1 MINLEVFLSERTDT
15 EISILNHILAFPNFF
30 SIDWFSIFPPSELIS
45 LLLALDK
52 EGWIVPKEDKKGYY
66 EWSQNFPQNDLI
78 MRIPSE
84 KMAEYYRKSVEIL
97 SEKMPPQAET
107 TVMIASQCISAGIR
121 PGDLET
127 IFQAALSQENNH
139 KISSAVALY
148 DASLE
153 YIEHLFSREKDMPT
167 DDIWRMFI
175 KIIERRAALSLFH
188 PSLKKNTKFLFMALE
203 AARNLGNLQSEAS
216 LELLIGQN
224 HWFLFQY
231 KEAIVHLK
239 RGWSL
244 ISELDDDMLQKR
256 GAKARGLTYYI
267 AGRLREAIE
276 YYEKSLGNME
286 SADNND
292 FSLLIALNLAL
303 CYTQVGMP
311 QRGLGICNTIQ
322 NQCAKDK
329 NWPLL
334 AYSFATAGMIL
345 LEIRQFQNSRS
356 YFEKAR
362 RLSERENI
370 PAIEVMT
377 GYGLASIDYYEGDLQ
392 AASEH
397 FAVIWKTQK
406 SSWFYYLNLYH
417 LFEIGYMLHLRGVSP
432 IELGPIF
439 EYLRNIKQED
449 LNDSLMYGIIQ
460 RLQIML
466 LEEGISAKEKIQKL
480 LALKN
485 TIEKMGPTFE
495 LAKIRIDLATLYLQT
510 GQMQEAEAH
519 ARKAW
524 DFLKPIAGECFP
536 AGLLHLIPKDQ
547 LEKDDDLFKLI
558 LEMGEAL
565 TDQENIEQLLTN
577 IITSIS
583 RMTGS
588 ERTALFIKAEGN
600 DLKTADPRLIASRNL
615 LKEEILD
622 EKFKESLEA
631 IRLAAHSVDGKIIQ
645 FDITGQDPLDVRNVI
660 INPLRLGQRIIG
672 VLYQD
677 SRFFSIN
684 MNPDKI
690 VILSALASQIA
701 VSIDR
706 AKAYEEIADLNKK
719 LIQENQY
726 HIETESQP
734 FGEIIGSSKAVS
746 EVHRLIQ
753 KVAPTQSTVLIHGE
767 TGVGKE
773 LVARR
778 HSPG

>member
-1 MINLEVFLSERTDT
+1 M
-15 EISILNHILAFPNFF
+15 
-30 SIDWFSIFPPSELIS
+30 
-45 LLLALDK
+45 
-52 EGWIVPKEDKKGYY
+52 
-66 EWSQNFPQNDLI
+66 
-78 MRIPSE
+78 
-84 KMAEYYRKSVEIL
+84 
-97 SEKMPPQAET
+97 
-107 TVMIASQCISAGIR
+107 
-121 PGDLET
+121 
-127 IFQAALSQENNH
+127 
-139 KISSAVALY
+139 
-148 DASLE
+148 
-153 YIEHLFSREKDMPT
+153 
-167 DDIWRMFI
+167 
-175 KIIERRAALSLFH
+175 
-188 PSLKKNTKFLFMALE
+188 
-203 AARNLGNLQSEAS
+203 
-216 LELLIGQN
+216 
-224 HWFLFQY
+224 
-231 KEAIVHLK
+231 K
-239 RGWSL
+239 RGWDL
-244 ISELDDDMLQKR
+244 ISELDDDILQKR
-256 GAKARGLTYYI
+256 GAKARGLTCYI
-267 AGRLREAIE
+267 EGRLHEAID

-286 SADNND
+286 SADDDD
-292 FSLLIALNLAL
+292 FSLSIALNLAL
-303 CYTQVGMP
+303 CYAQVGMP

-322 NQCAKDK
+322 NRCTQNK

-334 AYSFATAGMIL
+334 AYSFATSGMIL
-345 LEIRQFQNSRS
+345 LEIKQFQNSRS
-356 YFEKAR
+356 YFEKGR
-362 RLSERENI
+362 RLAERENI
-370 PAIEVMT
+370 PTMKVMT
-377 GYGLASIDYYEGDLQ
+377 GYGLASIDYYEGNLQ

-397 FAVIWKTQK
+397 YAVVLKTHK
-406 SSWFYYLNLYH
+406 SSRFFFLNLYH
-417 LFEIGYMLHLRGVSP
+417 LFEIGYMLYLKGVSP
-432 IELGPIF
+432 IELEPIF

-449 LNDSLMYGIIQ
+449 LNPLMYGIIQ

-466 LEEGISAKEKIQKL
+466 LEEGISAKEQIQKL
-480 LALKN
+480 MSLEDAVKQ
-485 TIEKMGPTFE
+485 MGPTFE

-510 GQMQEAEAH
+510 DQIQEAENH

-588 ERTALFIKAEGN
+588 ERTALFIKGEEN
-600 DLKTADPRLIASRNL
+600 DSKITDPKLIASRNL

-622 EKFKESLEA
+622 EKFKDSLAA
-631 IRLAAHSVDGKIIQ
+631 IRSAAHSDDGKIIQ
-645 FDITGQDPLDVRNVI
+645 FEVAGQDPLDVRNVI
-660 INPLRLGQRIIG
+660 ITPLRLGQRIIG

-734 FGEIIGSSKAVS
+734 FGEIIGSSKAII
-746 EVHRLIQ
+746 EVQHMIR
-753 KVAPTQSTVLIHGE
+753 KVASTQSTVLIDGE

-773 LVARR
+773 LVARAIHR
-778 HSPG
+778 ESSRKAHAFICVNCAALPESLIDSELFGHEKGAFTGAIKTKAGRFELAHHGTIFLDEISELPLATQSRLLRILEGKEFQRVGGDENLLFRFPFDCGY